1 MDFKIGVRVACYVSH
16 GSYARYWE
24 SPETIV
30 RETKTLWV
38 TDKGS
43 RFYKTDGYDFGSRGD
58 SLHSRVYH
66 VWTTEMEIRRQQN
79 LLKKGLEA
87 EISKALSEHKFT
99 VVQLQYI
106 KQMLREQET
115 KENT

>member
-1 MDFKIGVRVACYVSH
+1 MDFKIGARVACYVEH
-16 GSYARYWE
+16 GSYAKYWE
-24 SPETIV
+24 SPEIIV

-43 RFYKTDGYDFGSRGD
+43 RFYKTDGRDFGSRGD
-58 SLHSRVYH
+58 SLHSRIYH
-66 VWTTEMEIRRQQN
+66 IWTTEMEIRRQQN

-99 VVQLQYI
+99 VVQLQCI
-106 KQMLREQET
+106 KRILDG
-115 KENT
+115 KYDG

>member
-1 MDFKIGVRVACYVSH
+1 MEDFKIGAKVACYVEH
-16 GSYARYWE
+16 GSYARCWE

-43 RFYKTDGYDFGSRGD
+43 RFYKTDGRDFGSRGE

-79 LLKKGLEA
+79 LLKRGLEA
-87 EISKALSEHKFT
+87 EISEALSEHRFS
-99 VVQLQYI
+99 VIQLQHI
-106 KQMLREQET
+106 KSML
-115 KENT
+115 NN

>member
-1 MDFKIGVRVACYVSH
+1 MDFKIGARVACRVEY
-16 GSYARYWE
+16 GSYAKYWE

-38 TDKGS
+38 TNKGS
-43 RFYKTDGYDFGSRGD
+43 RFYKTDGRDFGSKGD

-66 VWTTEMEIRRQQN
+66 IWTTEMEIRRQQN
-79 LLKKGLEA
+79 LLKRELEA

-99 VVQLQYI
+99 VVQLQHI
-106 KQMLREQET
+106 KRVLNNEL
-115 KENT
+115 

>member
-1 MDFKIGVRVACYVSH
+1 MEDFKIGARVACYVEH

-30 RETKTLWV
+30 RETKTTWV

-43 RFYKTDGYDFGSRGD
+43 RFYKADGVCFGTKGD
-58 SLHSRVYH
+58 SLHSRIYH
-66 VWTTEMEIRRQQN
+66 VWTIEMEIRRQQN
-79 LLKKGLEA
+79 LLKRGLEA

-99 VVQLQYI
+99 LVQLQHI
-106 KQMLREQET
+106 KSIL
-115 KENT
+115 NN